1 MEGKCKQKVMRY
13 QAYNYMDKKSCVTYD
28 YYLCIRIH
36 FNAYNYYYV
45 VVVYEIC
52 LTQFW
57 VVFFVRI
64 AINGRSQAWIGKS
77 QNGIFRKAFR
87 I

>member
-52 LTQFW
+52 LTQF
-57 VVFFVRI
+57 
-64 AINGRSQAWIGKS
+64 
-77 QNGIFRKAFR
+77 
-87 I
+87 